1 MSQSTALTE
10 QEQKELV
17 LLDEDFNPQADQDI
31 EIAKMNFLSQQR
43 MRQYLMDSEE
53 PNKLEKGIV
62 RAVNLNH
69 KLINQ
74 PKILETNGHENASP
88 SKKVGIVFE
97 GEEGVI
103 FHGRLVKDNYSK
115 NEEIKVD
122 LQSKNRNDDK
132 ELNNCMA
139 QIEVCRPQSE
149 IGSSQSPNVSSSSF
163 QFAKKR
169 MNSIEEAVKEIVRIK
184 RPQGSGNSVQIIIKK
199 SGEINSQNGGVRRFG
214 SWKEGSQ
221 EFSNSRQE
229 DFGLNVLA
237 SREEILIQDSDS
249 NSVLSDF

>member
-1 MSQSTALTE
+1 
-10 QEQKELV
+10 
-17 LLDEDFNPQADQDI
+17 
-31 EIAKMNFLSQQR
+31 
-43 MRQYLMDSEE
+43 MDSEE

-74 PKILETNGHENASP
+74 LKILETNGHENASP

-103 FHGRLVKDNYSK
+103 FHGRLVKDKYSK

-163 QFAKKR
+163 
-169 MNSIEEAVKEIVRIK
+169 
-184 RPQGSGNSVQIIIKK
+184 
-199 SGEINSQNGGVRRFG
+199 
-214 SWKEGSQ
+214 
-221 EFSNSRQE
+221 
-229 DFGLNVLA
+229 
-237 SREEILIQDSDS
+237 
-249 NSVLSDF
+249 